1 MKRILIL
8 LPLILL
14 VGCSSGGGG
23 RYSIKQDHGPSQAVD
38 VSHVKDAVP
47 RAEPKS
53 RGGNKSP
60 YVVFGKRY
68 YILDSAQGYK
78 QRGGASWY
86 GKKFHG
92 HATSN
97 GEKYDMYAMTAAHKS
112 LPIPTYVRV
121 TNLKN
126 GRQVIVRVNDRGP
139 FHQGRIIDLSYA
151 AASKLDM
158 LRSGT
163 AQVEV
168 EAIDPRSWQRSSS
181 VIAAAPPVLPVRSAP
196 NVRVPVRAT
205 TAEASKPV
213 GVSGSY
219 LQVGAYS
226 NRIAAERVTATV
238 RALTGQKVVIRNLDR
253 GDRVLYRVQVGP
265 VSSDTQV
272 RDLIGQLERSG
283 YPDTHL
289 VDLD

>member
-1 MKRILIL
+1 MRLTAL
-8 LPLILL
+8 LTMLLLL

-23 RYSIKQDHGPSQAVD
+23 RYSIKHDHGPAKPVD

-47 RAEPKS
+47 KVEPRS

-68 YILDSAQGYK
+68 YVMNSAQGYK
-78 QRGGASWY
+78 ERGGASWY

-92 HATSN
+92 HTTSN
-97 GEKYDMYAMTAAHKS
+97 GETYNMYAMSAAHKS
-112 LPIPTYVRV
+112 LPLPTYVRV

-139 FHQGRIIDLSYA
+139 FHAGRIIDLSYA

-168 EAIDPRSWQRSSS
+168 EAIDPRNWQKPTTL
-181 VIAAAPPVLPVRSAP
+181 IATAKPVAPVRTAP
-196 NVRVPVRAT
+196 NVRVPVRDNVQRAV
-205 TAEASKPV
+205 PV
-213 GVSGSY
+213 QRY

-226 NRIAAERVTATV
+226 KRSAAERVTETV
-238 RALTGQKVVIRNLDR
+238 RALTGQPVVIRNLDR
-253 GDRVLYRVQVGP
+253 NGQVLYRVQVGP
-265 VSSDTQV
+265 VSSESQV
-272 RDLIGQLERSG
+272 QNLLNQLEQSG

>member
-1 MKRILIL
+1 MRL
-8 LPLILL
+8 LALLTTMLLL

-23 RYSIKQDHGPSQAVD
+23 RYSMKNDRGPAKPVD

-47 RAEPKS
+47 KVEPRS
-53 RGGNKSP
+53 RGGNKSS

-68 YILDSAQGYK
+68 YVMNSAQGYRE
-78 QRGGASWY
+78 RGGASWY

-92 HATSN
+92 HTTSN
-97 GEKYDMYAMTAAHKS
+97 GETYNMYAMTAAHKS
-112 LPIPTYVRV
+112 LPLPTYVRV

-139 FHQGRIIDLSYA
+139 FHAGRIIDLSYA

-168 EAIDPRSWQRSSS
+168 EAIDPRTWQKPTTL
-181 VIAAAPPVLPVRSAP
+181 IATAKPAAPVRTAP
-196 NVRVPVRAT
+196 NVRVPVRDNVQRAV
-205 TAEASKPV
+205 PV
-213 GVSGSY
+213 GQY

-226 NRIAAERVTATV
+226 NRVAAERVTETV
-238 RALTGQKVVIRNLDR
+238 RALTGQPVVIRNLDR
-253 GDRVLYRVQVGP
+253 NGRVLYRVQVGP
-265 VSSDTQV
+265 VNSETQV
-272 RDLIGQLERSG
+272 RDLLSQLEQSG

>member
-1 MKRILIL
+1 MRL
-8 LPLILL
+8 LALLTTLLLL

-23 RYSIKQDHGPSQAVD
+23 RYSMKHDRGPAQPVD

-47 RAEPKS
+47 KVEPRS
-53 RGGNKSP
+53 RGGNKSS

-68 YILDSAQGYK
+68 YVMDSSLGYRE
-78 QRGGASWY
+78 RGGASWY

-92 HATSN
+92 HTTSN
-97 GEKYDMYAMTAAHKS
+97 GETYDMYAMSAAHKS
-112 LPIPTYVRV
+112 LPLPTYVKV

-168 EAIDPRSWQRSSS
+168 EAIDPRTWQKSSTL
-181 VIAAAPPVLPVRSAP
+181 IATAKPTVPVRTAP
-196 NVRVPVRAT
+196 NVRVPVRDNVQRA
-205 TAEASKPV
+205 
-213 GVSGSY
+213 VSAGRY

-226 NRIAAERVTATV
+226 NRIAAERVTETV
-238 RALTGQKVVIRNLDR
+238 RALTGQPVVIRNLDR
-253 GDRVLYRVQVGP
+253 DGRVLYRVQVGP
-265 VSSDTQV
+265 VSSESQI
-272 RDLIGQLERSG
+272 RNLLSQLEQSG
-283 YPDTHL
+283 YPDSHL

>member
-1 MKRILIL
+1 MRL
-8 LPLILL
+8 LALLTTLLLL

-23 RYSIKQDHGPSQAVD
+23 RYSMKHDRGPAKPVD

-47 RAEPKS
+47 KVEPRS
-53 RGGNKSP
+53 RGGNKSS

-68 YILDSAQGYK
+68 YVMNSAQGYRE
-78 QRGGASWY
+78 RGGASWY

-92 HATSN
+92 HTTSN
-97 GEKYDMYAMTAAHKS
+97 GETYNMYAMTAAHKS
-112 LPIPTYVRV
+112 LPLPTYVRV

-139 FHQGRIIDLSYA
+139 FHAGRIIDLSYA

-168 EAIDPRSWQRSSS
+168 EAIDPRTWQKPTTL
-181 VIAAAPPVLPVRSAP
+181 IATAKPAAPVRTAP
-196 NVRVPVRAT
+196 NVRVPVRDNVQRAV
-205 TAEASKPV
+205 PV
-213 GVSGSY
+213 GQY

-226 NRIAAERVTATV
+226 NRVAAERVTETV
-238 RALTGQKVVIRNLDR
+238 RALTGQPVVIRNLDR
-253 GDRVLYRVQVGP
+253 NGRVLYRVQVGP
-265 VSSDTQV
+265 VNSETQV
-272 RDLIGQLERSG
+272 RDLLSQLEQSG

>member
-1 MKRILIL
+1 MKRIAAL
-8 LPLILL
+8 LPLLLL

-38 VSHVKDAVP
+38 VTHVKDAVP
-47 RAEPKS
+47 RVEPKS

-68 YILDSAQGYK
+68 YILDNAQGYK
-78 QRGGASWY
+78 ARGGASWY

-92 HATSN
+92 HSTSN

-126 GRQVIVRVNDRGP
+126 SRQVIVRVNDRGP

-168 EAIDPRSWQRSSS
+168 EVIDPRSWQRPSN
-181 VIAAAPPVLPVRSAP
+181 VIAVAKPVVPAASAP
-196 NVRVPVRAT
+196 LVRVPVRAGVGET
-205 TAEASKPV
+205 SKSVV
-213 GVSGSY
+213 GTGHY

-226 NRIAAERVTATV
+226 NRVAAERVTATV
-238 RALTGQKVVIRNLDR
+238 RALTGQTVVIRNLNR
-253 GDRVLYRVQVGP
+253 EGGVLYRVQVGP
-265 VSSDTQV
+265 VSSDAQL
-272 RDLIGQLERSG
+272 RDLIGQLEGSG
-283 YPDTHL
+283 YPDAHL

>member
-1 MKRILIL
+1 MRL
-8 LPLILL
+8 LALLTTLLLL

-23 RYSIKQDHGPSQAVD
+23 RYSMKHDRGPAQAVD

-47 RAEPKS
+47 KVEPRS
-53 RGGNKSP
+53 RGGNKSS

-68 YILDSAQGYK
+68 YVMDSAQGYRE
-78 QRGGASWY
+78 RGGASWY

-92 HATSN
+92 HTTSN
-97 GEKYDMYAMTAAHKS
+97 GETYDMYAMTAAHKS
-112 LPIPTYVRV
+112 LPLPTYVKV

-168 EAIDPRSWQRSSS
+168 EAIDPRTWQKSSTL
-181 VIAAAPPVLPVRSAP
+181 IATAKPTAPVRTAP
-196 NVRVPVRAT
+196 DVRVPVRDNVQR
-205 TAEASKPV
+205 TAPL
-213 GVSGSY
+213 GRY

-226 NRIAAERVTATV
+226 NRVAAERVTETV
-238 RALTGQKVVIRNLDR
+238 RALTGQPVVIRNLDR
-253 GDRVLYRVQVGP
+253 NGRVLYRVQVGP
-265 VSSDTQV
+265 VSSESQV
-272 RDLIGQLERSG
+272 RNLLSQLEQSG

>member
-1 MKRILIL
+1 MRL
-8 LPLILL
+8 LALLTTLLLL

-23 RYSIKQDHGPSQAVD
+23 RYSMKHDRGPAQAVD

-47 RAEPKS
+47 KVEPRS
-53 RGGNKSP
+53 RGGNKSS

-68 YILDSAQGYK
+68 YVMDSAQGYRE
-78 QRGGASWY
+78 RGGASWY

-92 HATSN
+92 HTTSN
-97 GEKYDMYAMTAAHKS
+97 GETYDMYAMTAAHKS
-112 LPIPTYVRV
+112 LPLPTYVKV

-168 EAIDPRSWQRSSS
+168 EAIDPRNWQKPTTL
-181 VIAAAPPVLPVRSAP
+181 IATAKPAAPVRTAP
-196 NVRVPVRAT
+196 NVRVPVRDNVQRVT
-205 TAEASKPV
+205 PV
-213 GVSGSY
+213 KQY

-226 NRIAAERVTATV
+226 NRNAAERVSETV
-238 RALTGQKVVIRNLDR
+238 RALTGQPVVIRNLDR
-253 GDRVLYRVQVGP
+253 NGRVLYRVQVGP
-265 VSSDTQV
+265 VSSESQV
-272 RDLIGQLERSG
+272 RNLLSQLEQSG